1 MESLLSSS
9 WRRRRLA
16 ILCYHGVSIED
27 EHLWDS
33 KLFISAGVFRERMR
47 LLRAWRCNV
56 LPLGEALDR
65 VRANA
70 LPERSVVLT
79 FDDGLFDFKARALP
93 VLQEFGYP
101 STVYLTTY
109 YCEHNLPVF
118 RVTCSYLLWQC
129 RAQQA
134 RRIEMD
140 EGSIEVNPASHAGR
154 EETLRQIDKIV
165 AREQL
170 SGVEKHSFLVRFA
183 AQLGADMERIL
194 SRRILHLMTPEEVR
208 DVASAGVDFQL
219 HTHRHRTPRDR
230 GLFVRELVDNQ
241 ERIQEFAGQRAAHFC
256 YPSGVY
262 DPLFFD
268 WLDGQG
274 IRSATTCNPG
284 LALSTTNPLLIPRY
298 VDGNRSTRWEFES
311 WVSGL
316 AAFVPRNPL
325 WRPAAMRQSNTETQ
339 PAAM

>member
-1 MESLLSSS
+1 
-9 WRRRRLA
+9 
-16 ILCYHGVSIED
+16 
-27 EHLWDS
+27 
-33 KLFISAGVFRERMR
+33 MR
-47 LLRAWRCNV
+47 LLQARRCNV
-56 LPLGEALDR
+56 LPLGEAVER

-134 RRIEMD
+134 RKIEMD
-140 EGSIEVNPASHAGR
+140 EGWIEVNPASHAGR

-194 SRRILHLMTPEEVR
+194 SRRILHLMTPGRFGMWRQRGWTSSYTRTGTALRGIENCSCASLWTTRSGSRNSPASVR
-208 DVASAGVDFQL
+208 PIL
-219 HTHRHRTPRDR
+219 LP
-230 GLFVRELVDNQ
+230 
-241 ERIQEFAGQRAAHFC
+241 ERR
-256 YPSGVY
+256 
-262 DPLFFD
+262 L
-268 WLDGQG
+268 
-274 IRSATTCNPG
+274 RS
-284 LALSTTNPLLIPRY
+284 I
-298 VDGNRSTRWEFES
+298 VF
-311 WVSGL
+311 
-316 AAFVPRNPL
+316 
-325 WRPAAMRQSNTETQ
+325 
-339 PAAM
+339 